1 MPITRT
7 DEDDFIIFDEEHVGS
22 SLRNF
27 LCDLGRKWVELD
39 VMRYNIADRLWMYS
53 CSAVR
58 VRRGAGATA
67 GGALTCAIAFSPA
80 AHKALNAPS
89 AAATARKVELRSRR
103 VM

>member
-39 VMRYNIADRLWMYS
+39 VI
-53 CSAVR
+53 
-58 VRRGAGATA
+58 RG
-67 GGALTCAIAFSPA
+67 SN
-80 AHKALNAPS
+80 KA
-89 AAATARKVELRSRR
+89 
-103 VM
+103 